1 MVDRAL
7 YDSHYTERDMVSPQ
21 DNPEGYKAA
30 SVLTY
35 VDRYQT
41 KGRSM
46 LYLQHGLMDD
56 NVHVQNTFQLVD
68 ALQKQNKQ
76 FRLMVFPNERHGWF
90 TKLRYTG
97 DARRDFINEALNLN
111 NK

>member
-1 MVDRAL
+1 MDL
-7 YDSHYTERDMVSPQ
+7 PK

-35 VDRYQT
+35 VDRYQS
-41 KGRSM
+41 KGKSM

-90 TKLRYTG
+90 VKLDFTAK
-97 DARRDFINEALNLN
+97 AREDFMNECLELEN
-111 NK
+111 NKK